1 VRLTAGKTSAVA
13 WLGACCALALTPVLA
28 AKPEVDKLSPTVVR
42 DLHFGDALFY
52 YYQGLDFDTITR
64 LQAYRQWERM
74 PHHDAE
80 TDLLLGGLYLALGLH
95 NEAGER
101 FETVLTQSVPE
112 GVRNR
117 AWFYLGKVWYARG
130 YLDRAERAIKE
141 VQGRL
146 TPDLEAERMHL
157 LSNILMRQQRFDEA
171 IALLNSWR
179 GRRDQSDWLAYAQ
192 YNLGVA
198 LVRKGLVTEADPF
211 LTTVGTLESGRRE
224 LRSLRDRANLALGYA
239 YLQNNQPEL
248 AKPVLERVRIDGPF
262 SNKALLGVGWADAAA
277 GQFQQALTPWLELR
291 DRNLLDSAV
300 QEAYLAIPYAFAK
313 LNANA
318 QAAENYEVAIRS
330 FDSETVNID
339 ASIEEINN
347 GTMLD
352 KLLQRDERDRYGWFW
367 QLRELPNAPQSRYLY
382 HLLAGHD
389 FQEGLKNYRDLS
401 FLGGTLARWQDSIV
415 AFDDMLATRERAYAE
430 RVPQADAVLNSG
442 RLDRYGAGR
451 ADAGGKLDQVE
462 MSQDVSALGTAQ
474 ERDQWARIV
483 RLEAALLTA
492 PDDEETNVI
501 REKTRLAKGV
511 LYWRLAES
519 FKARVWNERRTL
531 KDLDQALR
539 EAQNRWVRVQKA
551 RSSMPNNTGE
561 FAARVAA
568 LRQRLE
574 AAQQR
579 LAGVARK
586 QNGLLESL
594 AREELIA
601 QKERIGTYQIQARF
615 ALASIYDRAA
625 LGGGNVSAPAE
636 GATESQ
642 GELEVLPPDAAGPAG
657 ESAPA
662 DAPPADATPPSD
674 ATPPTDAPPP
684 GSAPQGEPVPPTTP
698 PGTDLSGAADAAQM
712 EPGVDTS
719 ADADQP
725 APGTPR

>member
-1 VRLTAGKTSAVA
+1 LKRLGQIAAVV
-13 WLGACCALALTPVLA
+13 GACLALSAALVSPARA
-28 AKPEVDKLSPTVVR
+28 AKPDIDKLSPTVVR

-52 YYQGLDFDTITR
+52 YYQGKDLEAITR
-64 LQAYRQWERM
+64 LLAYQQWGRM

-80 TDLLLGGLYLALGLH
+80 TNLLLGGLYLSLGLH
-95 NEAGER
+95 NEAGDR
-101 FETVLTQSVPE
+101 FETLLTQSVPE

-117 AWFYLGKVWYARG
+117 AWFYLGKVWYVRG

-141 VQGRL
+141 VRGRL
-146 TPDLEAERMHL
+146 SPDLEAERMHL

-171 IALLNSWR
+171 IALLNSWK
-179 GRRDQSDWLAYAQ
+179 GRKDQSDWLAYAQ

-211 LTTVGTLESGRRE
+211 LTSVGTLESGRRE

-248 AKPVLERVRIDGPF
+248 AKPPLERVRIDGPF
-262 SNKALLGVGWADAAA
+262 SNKALLGVGWADASE
-277 GQFQQALTPWLELR
+277 GQFQEALTPWMELR

-300 QEAYLAIPYAFAK
+300 QEAYLAVPYAFAK

-318 QAAENYEVAIRS
+318 QAAENYEIAIKS
-330 FDSETVNID
+330 FDSETTNLD
-339 ASIEEINN
+339 ASIAEIND

-352 KLLQRDERDRYGWFW
+352 KLLKRDEKEHYGWFW
-367 QLRELPNAPQSRYLY
+367 QLREIPNAPQSRYLY

-389 FQEGLKNYRDLS
+389 FQEGLKNYRDLAY
-401 FLGGTLARWQDSIV
+401 LGGTLAKWQDSIV

-430 RVPQADAVLNSG
+430 RVPQADAVLAS
-442 RLDRYGAGR
+442 
-451 ADAGGKLDQVE
+451 GKLDQYGADRANAGGQLDQVE
-462 MSQDVSALGTAQ
+462 AGQDVAALGTPE

-492 PDDEETNVI
+492 PQDDETNVI

-561 FAARVAA
+561 FAARVEA
-568 LRQRLE
+568 LRKRLD
-574 AAQQR
+574 ATQVR
-579 LAGVARK
+579 LADVAK
-586 QNGLLESL
+586 QQNGLLEGL
-594 AREELIA
+594 ARNELEQ

-625 LGGGNVSAPAE
+625 APPA
-636 GATESQ
+636 AAPKAAPPQESQ
-642 GELEVLPPDAAGPAG
+642 GELENVPPEGEQPAPMDG
-657 ESAPA
+657 
-662 DAPPADATPPSD
+662 
-674 ATPPTDAPPP
+674 APPP
-684 GSAPQGEPVPPTTP
+684 SVTEP
-698 PGTDLSGAADAAQM
+698 A
-712 EPGVDTS
+712 VDTS
-719 ADADQP
+719 PPP
-725 APGTPR
+725 AEAPK

>member
-1 VRLTAGKTSAVA
+1 VTKLMRIAAAVSAIVA
-13 WLGACCALALTPVLA
+13 FSPAMA

-52 YYQGLDFDTITR
+52 YYQGQDFETITR
-64 LQAYRQWERM
+64 LQAYRQWGRLT
-74 PHHDAE
+74 HHDAE
-80 TDLLLGGLYLALGLH
+80 TDLLLGGLYLSLGLH

-101 FETVLTQSVPE
+101 FETLLTQSVPE

-146 TPDLEAERMHL
+146 TADLEAERMHL

-171 IALLNSWR
+171 IALLNSWK

-211 LTTVGTLESGRRE
+211 LTSVGSLESGRRE
-224 LRSLRDRANLALGYA
+224 LRSLKDRANLALGYA

-248 AKPVLERVRIDGPF
+248 AKPVLERVRLDGPY

-277 GQFQQALTPWLELR
+277 GQFQEALTPWMELR

-318 QAAENYEVAIRS
+318 QAAENYEKAIAS

-339 ASIEEINN
+339 NSITEIND

-352 KLLQRDERDRYGWFW
+352 KLLKRDERDRYGWFW
-367 QLRELPNAPQSRYLY
+367 QLRELPDAPQSRYLY

-389 FQEGLKNYRDLS
+389 FQEGLKNYRDLA

-415 AFDDMLATRERAYAE
+415 AFEDMLDTRNRAYAE
-430 RVPQADAVLNSG
+430 RVPQADAVLASG
-442 RLDRYGAGR
+442 KLDKFGADR
-451 ADAGGKLDQVE
+451 ANAGGQLDQVE
-462 MSQDVSALGTAQ
+462 QGQDVSALGTAA

-483 RLEAALLTA
+483 RLESALLAA
-492 PDDEETNVI
+492 PHDDETDAI

-561 FAARVAA
+561 FAARVEA
-568 LRQRLE
+568 LRLRLE
-574 AAQQR
+574 GAQQR
-579 LAGVARK
+579 LAGVAQQ

-594 AREELIA
+594 ARSELEQ

-625 LGGGNVSAPAE
+625 IGGGTVVTPKSEAP
-636 GATESQ
+636 TESQ
-642 GELEVLPPDAAGPAG
+642 GELEMVQPDQPAP
-657 ESAPA
+657 ES
-662 DAPPADATPPSD
+662 TPP
-674 ATPPTDAPPP
+674 PEPAPPP
-684 GSAPQGEPVPPTTP
+684 A
-698 PGTDLSGAADAAQM
+698 TDPATL

-719 ADADQP
+719 QP
-725 APGTPR
+725 PPEAPK

>member
-1 VRLTAGKTSAVA
+1 MQLKQLAAAAISV
-13 WLGACCALALTPVLA
+13 LALSVVGVGAAFA
-28 AKPEVDKLSPTVVR
+28 AKPEVDKLTPTVVR

-52 YYQGLDFDTITR
+52 YYQGKDFDAITR
-64 LQAYRQWERM
+64 LIAYQQWGRM

-80 TDLLLGGLYLALGLH
+80 TNLLLGGLYLSLGLH

-101 FETVLTQSVPE
+101 FETLLTQSVPE

-146 TPDLEAERMHL
+146 TPDLEAERLHL

-171 IALLNSWR
+171 IALLNAWR
-179 GRRDQSDWLAYAQ
+179 GRKDQSDWLAYAQ

-211 LTTVGTLESGRRE
+211 LSSVGNLESGRRE

-239 YLQNNQPEL
+239 YLQNNQPAL
-248 AKPVLERVRIDGPF
+248 ARPVLERVRIDGPF
-262 SNKALLGVGWADAAA
+262 SNKALLGVGWADAAE
-277 GQFQQALTPWLELR
+277 GQFQTALTPWMELR
-291 DRNLLDSAV
+291 ERNLLDSAV

-318 QAAENYEVAIRS
+318 QAAENYEQAISS

-339 ASIEEINN
+339 ASIGEIND

-352 KLLQRDERDRYGWFW
+352 KLLKRDENDHYGWFW
-367 QLRELPNAPQSRYLY
+367 QLRDLPNAPESRYLY

-389 FQEGLKNYRDLS
+389 FQEGLKNYRDLA
-401 FLGGTLARWQDSIV
+401 FLGGTLAKWQDSIV
-415 AFDDMLATRERAYAE
+415 AFDDMLDTREKAYAE
-430 RVPQADAVLNSG
+430 RVPQADAVLASG
-442 RLDRYGAGR
+442 RLDQYSAGR
-451 ADAGGKLDQVE
+451 ANAGGQLDQVE
-462 MSQDVSALGTAQ
+462 AMQDVAALGTPE
-474 ERDQWARIV
+474 ERDQWARIT

-492 PDDEETNVI
+492 PNDEETNAI
-501 REKTRLAKGV
+501 REKTRLARGV

-539 EAQNRWVRVQKA
+539 ESQNRWVRVQKA

-561 FAARVAA
+561 FATRVAA
-568 LRQRLE
+568 LRARLDG
-574 AAQQR
+574 AQMR
-579 LAGVARK
+579 LAEVAK
-586 QNGLLESL
+586 QQNGLLESL
-594 AREELIA
+594 ARTELEQ

-615 ALASIYDRAA
+615 ALAAIYDRAA
-625 LGGGNVSAPAE
+625 APPSVPRA
-636 GATESQ
+636 APQESQ
-642 GELEVLPPDAAGPAG
+642 GEIEEAPAEEAPAPMDGAPPPRVEEPVQPPADQSP
-657 ESAPA
+657 ETSAPA
-662 DAPPADATPPSD
+662 DSAPASG
-674 ATPPTDAPPP
+674 PTDSEGPA
-684 GSAPQGEPVPPTTP
+684 
-698 PGTDLSGAADAAQM
+698 
-712 EPGVDTS
+712 VDTS
-719 ADADQP
+719 ATP
-725 APGTPR
+725 PEAPK

>member
-1 VRLTAGKTSAVA
+1 MLKLWRITVTAGAI
-13 WLGACCALALTPVLA
+13 LALSAAVVSPALA

-52 YYQGLDFDTITR
+52 YYQGEDFETITR
-64 LQAYRQWERM
+64 LQAYRQWGRLS
-74 PHHDAE
+74 HHDAE
-80 TDLLLGGLYLALGLH
+80 TDLLLGGLYLSLGLH

-101 FETVLTQSVPE
+101 FETLLTQSVPE

-171 IALLNSWR
+171 IALLNSWK
-179 GRRDQSDWLAYAQ
+179 GRKDQSDWLAYAQ

-211 LTTVGTLESGRRE
+211 LTSVGSLESGRRE

-248 AKPVLERVRIDGPF
+248 AKPALERVRLDGPF
-262 SNKALLGVGWADAAA
+262 SNKALLGVGWADAAQ
-277 GQFQQALTPWLELR
+277 GQFQDALTPWMELR
-291 DRNLLDSAV
+291 DRNMLDSAV
-300 QEAYLAIPYAFAK
+300 QEAYLAVPYAFAK

-318 QAAENYEVAIRS
+318 QAAENYEKAIAS

-339 ASIEEINN
+339 NSITEIND

-352 KLLQRDERDRYGWFW
+352 KLLKRDEQDHYGWFW
-367 QLRELPNAPQSRYLY
+367 QLRELPNAPESRYLY

-389 FQEGLKNYRDLS
+389 FQEGLKNYRDLA
-401 FLGGTLARWQDSIV
+401 FLGGTLAKWQDSMI
-415 AFDDMLATRERAYAE
+415 AFQDMLDTRARAYAE
-430 RVPQADAVLNSG
+430 RVPQADALLAS
-442 RLDRYGAGR
+442 
-451 ADAGGKLDQVE
+451 GKLDQYGADRANAGGQLDQVE
-462 MSQDVSALGTAQ
+462 QGSDVSALGTPQ

-492 PDDEETNVI
+492 PHDEETDVI

-561 FAARVAA
+561 FAARVDA
-568 LRQRLE
+568 LRKRLDD
-574 AAQQR
+574 AQLR
-579 LAGVARK
+579 LANVAK
-586 QNGLLESL
+586 QQNGLLESL
-594 AREELIA
+594 ARNELEQ

-625 LGGGNVSAPAE
+625 VGGGTVKTPSNGAPA
-636 GATESQ
+636 ESQ
-642 GELEVLPPDAAGPAG
+642 GELENVTPDQQPGDQPA
-657 ESAPA
+657 
-662 DAPPADATPPSD
+662 T
-674 ATPPTDAPPP
+674 
-684 GSAPQGEPVPPTTP
+684 
-698 PGTDLSGAADAAQM
+698 
-712 EPGVDTS
+712 
-719 ADADQP
+719 DQP
-725 APGTPR
+725 APTDQTAPAAPPPDQTAPPATDPAAMDPGVNTSQPPAEAPK

>member
-1 VRLTAGKTSAVA
+1 MTKLARIAIAI
-13 WLGACCALALTPVLA
+13 GASLVLAPALVSPAMA

-52 YYQGLDFDTITR
+52 YYQGEDFETITR
-64 LQAYRQWERM
+64 LQAFRQWGRLA
-74 PHHDAE
+74 HHDAE
-80 TDLLLGGLYLALGLH
+80 TDLLLGGLYLSLGLH

-101 FETVLTQSVPE
+101 FETLLTQSVPE

-130 YLDRAERAIKE
+130 YLDRAERAINE
-141 VQGRL
+141 VKGRL
-146 TPDLEAERMHL
+146 TADLEAERMHL

-171 IALLNSWR
+171 IALLNAWK

-211 LTTVGTLESGRRE
+211 LTSVGSIESGRRE
-224 LRSLRDRANLALGYA
+224 MRSLKDRANLALGYA
-239 YLQNNQPEL
+239 YLQNNQPDL
-248 AKPVLERVRIDGPF
+248 AKPVLERVRLDGPY

-277 GQFQQALTPWLELR
+277 GQFQEALTPWMELR

-318 QAAENYEVAIRS
+318 QAAENYEKAIAS
-330 FDSETVNID
+330 FDTETVNID
-339 ASIEEINN
+339 NSILEIND

-352 KLLQRDERDRYGWFW
+352 RLLKRDDKDHYGWFW
-367 QLRELPNAPQSRYLY
+367 QLRELPDAPQSRYLY

-389 FQEGLKNYRDLS
+389 FQEGLKNYRDLA

-415 AFDDMLATRERAYAE
+415 AFDDMLETRERAYAE
-430 RVPQADAVLNSG
+430 RVPQADAVLASG
-442 RLDRYGAGR
+442 RLDKYGADR
-451 ADAGGKLDQVE
+451 ANAGGQLDQVE
-462 MSQDVSALGTAQ
+462 QSQDAASLGTAA
-474 ERDQWARIV
+474 ERDQWARIL

-492 PDDEETNVI
+492 PDDEETNAI

-561 FAARVAA
+561 FAARVEA

-574 AAQQR
+574 ATQQR
-579 LAGVARK
+579 LAGVAQQ

-594 AREELIA
+594 ARSELEQ
-601 QKERIGTYQIQARF
+601 QKERISTYQIQARF

-625 LGGGNVSAPAE
+625 IGGGSVKTPEGGAPV
-636 GATESQ
+636 ESQ
-642 GELEVLPPDAAGPAG
+642 GELEVVPPDAAAPEQPAPSDQPTP
-657 ESAPA
+657 ESAP
-662 DAPPADATPPSD
+662 PPEPPK
-674 ATPPTDAPPP
+674 
-684 GSAPQGEPVPPTTP
+684 
-698 PGTDLSGAADAAQM
+698 
-712 EPGVDTS
+712 
-719 ADADQP
+719 
-725 APGTPR
+725 

>member
-1 VRLTAGKTSAVA
+1 MSLKRLQQIAALVIA
-13 WLGACCALALTPVLA
+13 AGACAPALA

-52 YYQGLDFDTITR
+52 YYQGKDFDSITR
-64 LQAYRQWERM
+64 LLAYQQWGRM

-80 TDLLLGGLYLALGLH
+80 TNLLLGGLYLSLGLH

-101 FETVLTQSVPE
+101 FETLLTQSVPE

-146 TPDLEAERMHL
+146 TPDLEAERLHL

-171 IALLNSWR
+171 IALLNAWR
-179 GRRDQSDWLAYAQ
+179 GRKDQSDWLAYAQ

-211 LTTVGTLESGRRE
+211 LSSVGTLESGRRE

-239 YLQNNQPEL
+239 YLQNNQPAL
-248 AKPVLERVRIDGPF
+248 AKPVLERVRLDGPF
-262 SNKALLGVGWADAAA
+262 SNKALLGVGWADAAE
-277 GQFQQALTPWLELR
+277 GQFQEALTPWMELR

-318 QAAENYEVAIRS
+318 QAAQNYEQAIAS
-330 FDSETVNID
+330 FDSETTNID
-339 ASIEEINN
+339 ASIAEIND

-352 KLLQRDERDRYGWFW
+352 KLLKRDENEHYGWFW
-367 QLRELPNAPQSRYLY
+367 QLRELPNAPESRYLY

-389 FQEGLKNYRDLS
+389 FQEGLKNYRDLA
-401 FLGGTLARWQDSIV
+401 FLGHTLSRWQDDVV
-415 AFDDMLATRERAYAE
+415 AFDDMLDTREKAYAE
-430 RVPQADAVLNSG
+430 RVPQADAVLASG
-442 RLDRYGAGR
+442 RLDQYTAERAGAG
-451 ADAGGKLDQVE
+451 GQLDQVE
-462 MSQDVSALGTAQ
+462 SSQDVSALGTPQ

-483 RLEAALLTA
+483 RLESALLTA
-492 PDDEETNVI
+492 PNDDETNAI

-511 LYWRLAES
+511 LYWRMAES

-561 FAARVAA
+561 FATRVAA
-568 LRQRLE
+568 LRARLDGAQARLAAVARQQNALLE
-574 AAQQR
+574 A
-579 LAGVARK
+579 
-586 QNGLLESL
+586 L
-594 AREELIA
+594 ARSELEQ

-615 ALASIYDRAA
+615 ALAAIYDRAA
-625 LGGGNVSAPAE
+625 APPSTPKA
-636 GATESQ
+636 APQESQ
-642 GELEVLPPDAAGPAG
+642 GELENVPTDEAPAPMDGAPPPPDASTPATDSPR
-657 ESAPA
+657 E
-662 DAPPADATPPSD
+662 
-674 ATPPTDAPPP
+674 TPPTD
-684 GSAPQGEPVPPTTP
+684 SAGP
-698 PGTDLSGAADAAQM
+698 A
-712 EPGVDTS
+712 VDTS
-719 ADADQP
+719 Q
-725 APGTPR
+725 APPETEAPK

>member
-1 VRLTAGKTSAVA
+1 VRVKGINIVVAVLA
-13 WLGACCALALTPVLA
+13 LGAPALFSPAMA

-52 YYQGLDFDTITR
+52 YYQGKDFDTITR
-64 LQAYRQWERM
+64 LQAYEQWGRM

-80 TDLLLGGLYLALGLH
+80 TQLLLGGLYLSLGLH
-95 NEAGER
+95 NEAGNR
-101 FETVLTQSVPE
+101 FETLLTQSVPE

-146 TPDLEAERMHL
+146 TADLEAERMHL

-179 GRRDQSDWLAYAQ
+179 GRKDQSDWLAYAQ

-211 LTTVGTLESGRRE
+211 LTAVGTIESGRRE
-224 LRSLRDRANLALGYA
+224 LRSLRDRSNLALGYA

-248 AKPVLERVRIDGPF
+248 AKPVLQRVRIDGPF
-262 SNKALLGVGWADAAA
+262 SNKALLGVGWADAAS
-277 GQFQQALTPWLELR
+277 GQFQEALTPWMELR

-318 QAAENYEVAIRS
+318 QAAENYERAIAS

-339 ASIEEINN
+339 TSIGEIND

-352 KLLQRDERDRYGWFW
+352 KLLKRDENDNYGWFW
-367 QLRELPNAPQSRYLY
+367 QLRELPNAPESRYLY

-389 FQEGLKNYRDLS
+389 FQEGLKNYRDLA
-401 FLGGTLARWQDSIV
+401 FLGHTLTRWHDAII
-415 AFDDMLATRERAYAE
+415 AFDDMLDTRERAYAE
-430 RVPQADAVLNSG
+430 RVPQADAVLSSG
-442 RLDRYGAGR
+442 RLDKYGTDR
-451 ADAGGKLDQVE
+451 ATAGGTLDQVE
-462 MSQDVSALGTAQ
+462 TGQDVAALGTAA

-492 PDDEETNVI
+492 PNDEETNVI
-501 REKTRLAKGV
+501 REKTRLARGV
-511 LYWRLAES
+511 LYWRLAEA

-551 RSSMPNNTGE
+551 RGSASNNNGE
-561 FAARVAA
+561 FAARVEA

-574 AAQQR
+574 GTQQR
-579 LAGVARK
+579 LAGVAQM
-586 QNGLLESL
+586 QNSLLESL
-594 AREELIA
+594 ARNELEQ

-625 LGGGNVSAPAE
+625 LGGGNVAAPPDAV
-636 GATESQ
+636 ESQ
-642 GELEVLPPDAAGPAG
+642 GEIEEVAPNEPAT
-657 ESAPA
+657 
-662 DAPPADATPPSD
+662 DAPTPMDGAPPPSATEAEAPPPVTEPPVTEPPVTEPPVTDPSLTPPS
-674 ATPPTDAPPP
+674 TDPA
-684 GSAPQGEPVPPTTP
+684 S
-698 PGTDLSGAADAAQM
+698 M
-712 EPGVDTS
+712 EPGVQTT
-719 ADADQP
+719 P
-725 APGTPR
+725 TPETPR

>member
-1 VRLTAGKTSAVA
+1 MA
-13 WLGACCALALTPVLA
+13 
-28 AKPEVDKLSPTVVR
+28 
-42 DLHFGDALFY
+42 
-52 YYQGLDFDTITR
+52 YQ
-64 LQAYRQWERM
+64 QWGRM

-80 TDLLLGGLYLALGLH
+80 TNLLLGGLYLSLGLH
-95 NEAGER
+95 NEAGDR
-101 FETVLTQSVPE
+101 FETLLTQSVPE

-146 TPDLEAERMHL
+146 TPDLEAERLHL

-171 IALLNSWR
+171 IALLNAWK
-179 GRRDQSDWLAYAQ
+179 GRKDQSDWLAYAQ

-224 LRSLRDRANLALGYA
+224 LRSLKDRANLALGYA
-239 YLQNNQPEL
+239 YLQANQPAL
-248 AKPVLERVRIDGPF
+248 AKPVLERVRLDGPF
-262 SNKALLGVGWADAAA
+262 SNKALLGVGWADAAE
-277 GQFQQALTPWLELR
+277 GQFQAALTPWMELR

-318 QAAENYEVAIRS
+318 QAAENYELAIQS
-330 FDSETVNID
+330 FDTETVNLD
-339 ASIEEINN
+339 ASIAEIDD

-352 KLLQRDERDRYGWFW
+352 KLLVRDQRDQYGWFW
-367 QLRELPNAPQSRYLY
+367 QLREIPNAPQSRYLY

-389 FQEGLKNYRDLS
+389 FQEGLKNYRDLA
-401 FLGGTLARWQDSIV
+401 FLGGTLARWQDDIV

-442 RLDRYGAGR
+442 RLDAYGAER
-451 ADAGGKLDQVE
+451 VSAGGRLDQVE
-462 MSQDVSALGTAQ
+462 ATQDVAALGTPE
-474 ERDQWARIV
+474 EREQWARV
-483 RLEAALLTA
+483 MELEAALLTA
-492 PDDEETNVI
+492 PNDDETNVI

-551 RSSMPNNTGE
+551 RSSMPNNTGD

-568 LRQRLE
+568 LRARLD
-574 AAQQR
+574 AAQVR
-579 LAGVARK
+579 LAGVAEQ

-594 AREELIA
+594 ARNELEQ
-601 QKERIGTYQIQARF
+601 QKERISTYQIQARF
-615 ALASIYDRAA
+615 ALAAIYDRAA
-625 LGGGNVSAPAE
+625 APPSAAPSA
-636 GATESQ
+636 APQESQ
-642 GELEVLPPDAAGPAG
+642 GELETVPGEGNETGAPLDGAPPPGVVEPTAPPPTD
-657 ESAPA
+657 SAP
-662 DAPPADATPPSD
+662 
-674 ATPPTDAPPP
+674 ATPPTDSP
-684 GSAPQGEPVPPTTP
+684 
-698 PGTDLSGAADAAQM
+698 

-719 ADADQP
+719 A
-725 APGTPR
+725 APPEAPK

>member
-1 VRLTAGKTSAVA
+1 VNTFARIALGIGAVLV
-13 WLGACCALALTPVLA
+13 LGPALA

-52 YYQGLDFDTITR
+52 YYQGKDLDATTR
-64 LQAYRQWERM
+64 LLAYQQWGRM

-80 TDLLLGGLYLALGLH
+80 TNLLLGGLYLSLGLH

-101 FETVLTQSVPE
+101 FETLLTQSVPE

-146 TPDLEAERMHL
+146 SPDLEAERLHL

-171 IALLNSWR
+171 IALLNNWK
-179 GRRDQSDWLAYAQ
+179 GRKDQSDWLAYAQ

-198 LVRKGLVTEADPF
+198 LVRKGLVSEADPF
-211 LTTVGTLESGRRE
+211 LTSVGSLESGRRE

-239 YLQNNQPEL
+239 YLQNNQPAL
-248 AKPVLERVRIDGPF
+248 AKPALQRVRLDGPF
-262 SNKALLGVGWADAAA
+262 SNKALLGVGWADAAE
-277 GQFQQALTPWLELR
+277 GQFQEALTPWMELR

-318 QAAENYEVAIRS
+318 QAAENYETAIKS
-330 FDSETVNID
+330 FDTETTNID
-339 ASIEEINN
+339 ASIVEIND

-352 KLLQRDERDRYGWFW
+352 KLLKRDENEHYGWFW
-367 QLRELPNAPQSRYLY
+367 QLRELPNAPESRYLY

-389 FQEGLKNYRDLS
+389 FQEGLKNYRDLA
-401 FLGGTLARWQDSIV
+401 FLGHTLSRWQDDIV
-415 AFDDMLATRERAYAE
+415 AFDDMLDTREKAYAE
-430 RVPQADAVLNSG
+430 RVPQADAVLASG
-442 RLDRYGAGR
+442 RLDKYSAER
-451 ADAGGKLDQVE
+451 ASAGGQLDQVE
-462 MSQDVSALGTAQ
+462 SGQDVAALGTPE

-483 RLEAALLTA
+483 RLESALLTA
-492 PDDEETNVI
+492 PNDDETNAI

-551 RSSMPNNTGE
+551 RGSMPNNTGE
-561 FAARVAA
+561 FAARVAS
-568 LRQRLE
+568 LRARLDG
-574 AAQQR
+574 AQQR
-579 LAGVARK
+579 LAGVAQQ
-586 QNGLLESL
+586 QNALLEVL
-594 AREELIA
+594 ARTELEQ

-625 LGGGNVSAPAE
+625 APPTAPK
-636 GATESQ
+636 AAPQESQ
-642 GELEVLPPDAAGPAG
+642 GELENV
-657 ESAPA
+657 PA
-662 DAPPADATPPSD
+662 DASEQAPAPMDGA
-674 ATPPTDAPPP
+674 APPP
-684 GSAPQGEPVPPTTP
+684 DTSTSTSPTDSAAP
-698 PGTDLSGAADAAQM
+698 A
-712 EPGVDTS
+712 VDTS
-719 ADADQP
+719 Q
-725 APGTPR
+725 APPETEAPK

>member
-1 VRLTAGKTSAVA
+1 MSKLSRIAVA
-13 WLGACCALALTPVLA
+13 IGALVALSPAMVTPALA

-52 YYQGLDFDTITR
+52 YYQGQDFETITR
-64 LQAYRQWERM
+64 LLAYRQWGRM

-80 TDLLLGGLYLALGLH
+80 TDLLLGGLYLSLGLH

-101 FETVLTQSVPE
+101 FETLLTQSVPE

-141 VQGRL
+141 VRGRL
-146 TPDLEAERMHL
+146 TPDLDAERMHL
-157 LSNILMRQQRFDEA
+157 LSNIMMRQQRFDEA
-171 IALLNSWR
+171 IALLNTWK
-179 GRRDQSDWLAYAQ
+179 GTKDQSDWLAYAQ

-211 LTTVGTLESGRRE
+211 LTAVGTLESGRRE

-248 AKPVLERVRIDGPF
+248 AKSPLERVRLDGPF
-262 SNKALLGVGWADAAA
+262 SNKALLGVGWADAAE
-277 GQFQQALTPWLELR
+277 GQFQEALTPWMELR

-318 QAAENYEVAIRS
+318 QAAENYEIAIKS
-330 FDSETVNID
+330 FDTETVNID
-339 ASIEEINN
+339 SSIGEIND

-352 KLLQRDERDRYGWFW
+352 KLLRRDEKDHYGWFW
-367 QLRELPNAPQSRYLY
+367 QLRELPNSPQSRYLY

-389 FQEGLKNYRDLS
+389 FQEGLKNYRDLA
-401 FLGGTLARWQDSIV
+401 FLGGTLSKWQDSIV
-415 AFDDMLATRERAYAE
+415 AFDDMLDTRARAYAE
-430 RVPQADAVLNSG
+430 RVPQADAVLASG
-442 RLDRYGAGR
+442 RLDKYGAER
-451 ADAGGKLDQVE
+451 ADAGGQLDQVE
-462 MSQDVSALGTAQ
+462 TSADVPALGTTE
-474 ERDQWARIV
+474 ERDQWARIL

-492 PDDEETNVI
+492 PNDDETNVI

-551 RSSMPNNTGE
+551 RGSMPNNTGE
-561 FAARVAA
+561 FAARVEV
-568 LRQRLE
+568 LRKRLDG
-574 AAQQR
+574 AQVR
-579 LAGVARK
+579 LAGVAK
-586 QNGLLESL
+586 QQNELLERL
-594 AREELIA
+594 ARDELEQ

-615 ALASIYDRAA
+615 ALAAIYDRAA
-625 LGGGNVSAPAE
+625 LGGGAVKTPPH
-636 GATESQ
+636 ATESQ
-642 GELEVLPPDAAGPAG
+642 GDLEVVPPAAAPGAEQPATPPIQD
-657 ESAPA
+657 PA
-662 DAPPADATPPSD
+662 EPGSAPPADTPPPASD
-674 ATPPTDAPPP
+674 
-684 GSAPQGEPVPPTTP
+684 
-698 PGTDLSGAADAAQM
+698 PGTV

-719 ADADQP
+719 QTP
-725 APGTPR
+725 PPEAPK

>member
-1 VRLTAGKTSAVA
+1 MKALARIALLTAA
-13 WLGACCALALTPVLA
+13 ALACSSALVSPALA

-52 YYQGLDFDTITR
+52 YYQGQDFESITR
-64 LQAYRQWERM
+64 LQAYRGWGRM

-80 TDLLLGGLYLALGLH
+80 TDLLLGGLYLSLGLH

-101 FETVLTQSVPE
+101 FETLLTQSVPE

-117 AWFYLGKVWYARG
+117 AWFYLGKIWYARG

-146 TPDLEAERMHL
+146 TPDLEAERLHL

-171 IALLNSWR
+171 IALLNAWR
-179 GRRDQSDWLAYAQ
+179 GRKDQSDWLAYAQ

-211 LTTVGTLESGRRE
+211 LTTVGSIESGRRE

-239 YLQNNQPEL
+239 YLQNNQPAL
-248 AKPVLERVRIDGPF
+248 AKPPLERVRLDGPY
-262 SNKALLGVGWADAAA
+262 SNKALLGVGWADAAE
-277 GQFQQALTPWLELR
+277 GQFQEALTPWMELR

-318 QAAENYEVAIRS
+318 QAAENYETAIRS
-330 FDSETVNID
+330 FDSETMNLD
-339 ASIEEINN
+339 ASIAEIND

-352 KLLQRDERDRYGWFW
+352 KLLKRDEKDHYGWFW
-367 QLRELPNAPQSRYLY
+367 QLREVPDAPQSRYLY

-389 FQEGLKNYRDLS
+389 FQEGLKNYRDLA
-401 FLGGTLARWQDSIV
+401 FLGGTLARWQDSII
-415 AFDDMLATRERAYAE
+415 AFDDMLDTRERAYAE
-430 RVPQADAVLNSG
+430 RVPQADAVLASG
-442 RLDRYGAGR
+442 RLDKASADR
-451 ADAGGKLDQVE
+451 ASAGGQLDQVE
-462 MSQDVSALGTAQ
+462 VAQDVSALGTAE

-561 FAARVAA
+561 FAARVEA

-574 AAQQR
+574 GAQQR
-579 LAGVARK
+579 LAGVAQM
-586 QNGLLESL
+586 QNGLLEAL
-594 AREELIA
+594 ARNELEQ
-601 QKERIGTYQIQARF
+601 QKERISTYQIQARF

-625 LGGGNVSAPAE
+625 APPATVPKDSAPQ
-636 GATESQ
+636 ESQ
-642 GELEVLPPDAAGPAG
+642 GELEVVPQDPSAAPESAPLDGAAPPPAERPAQEIIAPAGPAVDTSTPPDAAP
-657 ESAPA
+657 
-662 DAPPADATPPSD
+662 APPAEE
-674 ATPPTDAPPP
+674 APK
-684 GSAPQGEPVPPTTP
+684 
-698 PGTDLSGAADAAQM
+698 
-712 EPGVDTS
+712 
-719 ADADQP
+719 
-725 APGTPR
+725 